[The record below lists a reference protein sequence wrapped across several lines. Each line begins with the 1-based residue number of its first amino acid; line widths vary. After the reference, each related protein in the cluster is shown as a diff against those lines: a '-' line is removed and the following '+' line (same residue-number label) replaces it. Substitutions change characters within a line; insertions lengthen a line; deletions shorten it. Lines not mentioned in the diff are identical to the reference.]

1 MLNKIR
7 FSVFGAELL
16 LILAAV
22 VWGFSFVAQKIG
34 MDSIEPMAFNG
45 IRFIIGSL
53 SLLPVIL
60 IFNNKKKKTSAK
72 QNIELWKAGI
82 ISGTVLFIAASIQQ
96 FGIVFTTAGNAGFIT
111 SIYVIIVPVM
121 GLLFKQKVTIQTWVG
136 AVLAIVGLY
145 YLSVSEGLT
154 IVVGDLLVFGS
165 AFFWAI
171 QVLLAGY
178 YAVRVNVIKL
188 AAIQFALTG
197 VISLIISL
205 FTETYGI
212 QNILD
217 ASIPILYGGIMSVGL
232 AFTLQLI
239 AQKKANPSHAAII
252 LSTESVFA
260 AVGGWIILNERLTT
274 IEFIGAVLML
284 TGVVISQIKKR
295 TLTIPNSTNIIAKK
309 SKKIL

>member
-34 MDSIEPMAFNG
+34 MDSIGPMAFNG

>member
-1 MLNKIR
+1 MLNKIK

-34 MDSIEPMAFNG
+34 MDSIGPMAFNG

-60 IFNNKKKKTSAK
+60 IFNNKKKKTIDK
-72 QNIELWKAGI
+72 QNVELWKAGI

-145 YLSVSEGLT
+145 YLSASEGLT
-154 IVVGDLLVFGS
+154 IVIGDLLVFGS

-197 VISLIISL
+197 VVSLIISL

-217 ASIPILYGGIMSVGL
+217 ASIPILYGGLMSVGL
-232 AFTLQLI
+232 AFTIQLI

-284 TGVVISQIKKR
+284 TGVVISQLKK
-295 TLTIPNSTNIIAKK
+295 KK
-309 SKKIL
+309 SYYPKLY